1 MVLTRDTAH
10 AMAGKNREV
19 VRQPLAVAARS
30 RRRIDERLGLRFPRA
45 LAFLARMG
53 LRLPPRSR
61 LRQALVRRVVQLGYE
76 ATNREDYEAVFMLY
90 HPNVEHTTPP
100 LFAGL
105 GNESVTHGREER
117 VRFQRRWSA
126 EWGEVRFEPEEVV
139 DLGGRVLV
147 VGRVKGSGL
156 RSGASVENE
165 WAQLFTLSAGRVIRE
180 QAFIDHGEAFEAAG
194 LPASTASSS

>member
-1 MVLTRDTAH
+1 M
-10 AMAGKNREV
+10 
-19 VRQPLAVAARS
+19 
-30 RRRIDERLGLRFPRA
+30 RFPGA
-45 LAFLARMG
+45 LTFLARTV

-61 LRQALVRRVVQLGYE
+61 LRQALVRRIVQLGYE

-90 HPNVEHTTPP
+90 HPDVEHTTPP

-105 GNESVTHGREER
+105 GNESVTRGREER
-117 VRFQRRWSA
+117 VRFQRRWAA

-139 DLGGRVLV
+139 DLGDRVLV

-180 QAFIDHGEAFEAAG
+180 QAFIDRGEGFEAAG
-194 LPASTASSS
+194 LPASAASSS